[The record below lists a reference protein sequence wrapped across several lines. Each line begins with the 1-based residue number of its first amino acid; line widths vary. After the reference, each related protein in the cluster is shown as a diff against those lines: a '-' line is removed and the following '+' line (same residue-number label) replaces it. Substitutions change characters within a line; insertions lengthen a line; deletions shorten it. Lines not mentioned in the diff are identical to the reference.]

1 MKSRFICVVSSPNL
15 WEDHHHLILSL
26 RPVMGIQRAG
36 YQTVQ
41 SAGKIQNVPLAHLE
55 LAVAAEGKRWLLAG
69 GQITGRDASGLLHLH
84 PGFSSFRSSS
94 LFICLFIIFCH
105 YVCCVACQQYSPPP
119 PFYFPLRQRIIT
131 LCSIPD
137 PLLSVGSYLEL
148 EIGPKTLHQCP
159 SPSYLPLPT
168 FIKTSAFISCWVIQ
182 A

>member
-55 LAVAAEGKRWLLAG
+55 LAVAAEGEQWLLAG
-69 GQITGRDASGLLHLH
+69 GQITGRDASGLHSLH

-94 LFICLFIIFCH
+94 LFICLFIIFSIMCAVLH
-105 YVCCVACQQYSPPP
+105 FNST
-119 PFYFPLRQRIIT
+119 FYFFFVSTASAYYHTVLDPRPT
-131 LCSIPD
+131 SLCRFLSLAGNRPQD
-137 PLLSVGSYLEL
+137 TSSVSFTLLSAAPNFY
-148 EIGPKTLHQCP
+148 
-159 SPSYLPLPT
+159 
-168 FIKTSAFISCWVIQ
+168 
-182 A
+182 

>member
-55 LAVAAEGKRWLLAG
+55 LAVAAEGKQWLLAG
-69 GQITGRDASGLLHLH
+69 GQITGRDASGLHHLH

-94 LFICLFIIFCH
+94 LFICLFIIFFH
-105 YVCCVACQQYSPPP
+105 YVCCVPCQQHPHPP
-119 PFYFPLRQRIIT
+119 PF
-131 LCSIPD
+131 S
-137 PLLSVGSYLEL
+137 S
-148 EIGPKTLHQCP
+148 
-159 SPSYLPLPT
+159 
-168 FIKTSAFISCWVIQ
+168 TSAYYHTMLDPRSASLWTFLSQPRNRPQDTSSVSFTQ
-182 A
+182 LSSPPNFY

>member
-55 LAVAAEGKRWLLAG
+55 LAVAAEGEQWLLAG
-69 GQITGRDASGLLHLH
+69 GQITGRDASGLHSLH

-94 LFICLFIIFCH
+94 LFICLFIIFFH
-105 YVCCVACQQYSPPP
+105 YVCCVAFQLHFFSFSPP
-119 PFYFPLRQRIIT
+119 L
-131 LCSIPD
+131 SIGA
-137 PLLSVGSYLEL
+137 LS
-148 EIGPKTLHQCP
+148 HCARP
-159 SPSYLPLPT
+159 STHLSL
-168 FIKTSAFISCWVIQ
+168 
-182 A
+182 

>member
-55 LAVAAEGKRWLLAG
+55 LAVAAEGEQWLLAG
-69 GQITGRDASGLLHLH
+69 GQITGRDASGLHSLH

-94 LFICLFIIFCH
+94 LFICLFIIFFH
-105 YVCCVACQQYSPPP
+105 YVCCVAFQQHFLGFFS
-119 PFYFPLRQRIIT
+119 
-131 LCSIPD
+131 
-137 PLLSVGSYLEL
+137 
-148 EIGPKTLHQCP
+148 
-159 SPSYLPLPT
+159 PLP
-168 FIKTSAFISCWVIQ
+168 FFLSSSALSHS
-182 A
+182 ARPSTHLSL

>member
-55 LAVAAEGKRWLLAG
+55 LAVTAEGEQWLLAG
-69 GQITGRDASGLLHLH
+69 GQITGRDASGLHSLH

-94 LFICLFIIFCH
+94 LFICLFIIFFH
-105 YVCCVACQQYSPPP
+105 YARCVAFQQH
-119 PFYFPLRQRIIT
+119 FLFTFPQPHSTPASAYYLAALHPRPT
-131 LCSIPD
+131 SLCRFLSLAGNRPQD
-137 PLLSVGSYLEL
+137 TSSVSFTLLSAAPNFY
-148 EIGPKTLHQCP
+148 
-159 SPSYLPLPT
+159 
-168 FIKTSAFISCWVIQ
+168 
-182 A
+182 

>member
-55 LAVAAEGKRWLLAG
+55 LAVAAEGEQWLLAG
-69 GQITGRDASGLLHLH
+69 GQITGRDASGLHSLH

-94 LFICLFIIFCH
+94 LFICLFIIFSIMCAVLH
-105 YVCCVACQQYSPPP
+105 FNST
-119 PFYFPLRQRIIT
+119 FYFFSTASAYYHTVLDPRPT
-131 LCSIPD
+131 SLCRFLSLAGNRPQD
-137 PLLSVGSYLEL
+137 TSSVSFTLLSAAPNFY
-148 EIGPKTLHQCP
+148 
-159 SPSYLPLPT
+159 
-168 FIKTSAFISCWVIQ
+168 
-182 A
+182 

>member
-69 GQITGRDASGLLHLH
+69 GQITGRDASGLHHLH

-94 LFICLFIIFCH
+94 LFICLFIIFFH
-105 YVCCVACQQYSPPP
+105 YVCCVACQQHPPTPPFSSTSAYYHTMQDPRPTSLCWSLSRAQNRPQDTSSVSFTQLSSPPN
-119 PFYFPLRQRIIT
+119 FY
-131 LCSIPD
+131 
-137 PLLSVGSYLEL
+137 
-148 EIGPKTLHQCP
+148 
-159 SPSYLPLPT
+159 
-168 FIKTSAFISCWVIQ
+168 
-182 A
+182 

>member
-55 LAVAAEGKRWLLAG
+55 LAVAAEGEQWLLAG
-69 GQITGRDASGLLHLH
+69 GQITGRDASGLHSLH

-94 LFICLFIIFCH
+94 LFICLFIIFSIMCAVLH
-105 YVCCVACQQYSPPP
+105 FNSTFFLSLSASAYYQTALDPRPTSLCR
-119 PFYFPLRQRIIT
+119 FYL
-131 LCSIPD
+131 
-137 PLLSVGSYLEL
+137 
-148 EIGPKTLHQCP
+148 
-159 SPSYLPLPT
+159 
-168 FIKTSAFISCWVIQ
+168 
-182 A
+182 

>member
-55 LAVAAEGKRWLLAG
+55 LAVAAEGKQWLLAG
-69 GQITGRDASGLLHLH
+69 GQITGRDASGLRHLH
-84 PGFSSFRSSS
+84 PGFSSFRPSS
-94 LFICLFIIFCH
+94 LFICLFIIFFH
-105 YVCCVACQQYSPPP
+105 YVCYVACQHPPL
-119 PFYFPLRQRIIT
+119 FPLHQRIIT
-131 LCSIPD
+131 PRWTPD
-137 PLLSVGSYLEL
+137 PLLSVGSYLKL

-159 SPSYLPLPT
+159 SPAIFPSQLLLKLQPL
-168 FIKTSAFISCWVIQ
+168 SA
-182 A
+182 AG

>member
-55 LAVAAEGKRWLLAG
+55 LAVAAEGEQWLLAG
-69 GQITGRDASGLLHLH
+69 GQITGRDASGLHSLH

-94 LFICLFIIFCH
+94 LFICLFIIFSIMCSVLH
-105 YVCCVACQQYSPPP
+105 FNST
-119 PFYFPLRQRIIT
+119 FYFFLSISVLSHLDPRPT
-131 LCSIPD
+131 SLCRFLSLAGNRPQD
-137 PLLSVGSYLEL
+137 TSSVSLLSAAPNFY
-148 EIGPKTLHQCP
+148 
-159 SPSYLPLPT
+159 
-168 FIKTSAFISCWVIQ
+168 
-182 A
+182 

>member
-55 LAVAAEGKRWLLAG
+55 LAVAAEGEQWLLAG
-69 GQITGRDASGLLHLH
+69 GQITGRDASGLHSLH

-94 LFICLFIIFCH
+94 LFICLFIIF
-105 YVCCVACQQYSPPP
+105 
-119 PFYFPLRQRIIT
+119 FPLCV
-131 LCSIPD
+131 LCCISTALFIFCSASAHYHTALD
-137 PLLSVGSYLEL
+137 PRPTSLCRFLSRAGNRPQDTSSVSFTLLSAAPNFY
-148 EIGPKTLHQCP
+148 
-159 SPSYLPLPT
+159 
-168 FIKTSAFISCWVIQ
+168 
-182 A
+182 

>member
-55 LAVAAEGKRWLLAG
+55 LAVAAEGEQWLLAG
-69 GQITGRDASGLLHLH
+69 GQITGRDASGLHSLH

-94 LFICLFIIFCH
+94 LFICLFIIFSIMCAVLH
-105 YVCCVACQQYSPPP
+105 FNST
-119 PFYFPLRQRIIT
+119 FYFFHTI
-131 LCSIPD
+131 SA
-137 PLLSVGSYLEL
+137 LS
-148 EIGPKTLHQCP
+148 HCARP
-159 SPSYLPLPT
+159 STHLSL
-168 FIKTSAFISCWVIQ
+168 
-182 A
+182 